1 MDNDEK
7 TYLAVYYERVVLL
20 NDMMINLHGFRDT
33 VRCVQTNPFG
43 IAIWV
48 IIDICSLTSGW

>member
-1 MDNDEK
+1 MKK

-33 VRCVQTNPFG
+33 VHCVQTNPFG

-48 IIDICSLTSGW
+48 IVDICSLTSGW

>member
-1 MDNDEK
+1 MKK

-33 VRCVQTNPFG
+33 VHCVQTNPFG
-43 IAIWV
+43 RSSIFVALLQAGECV
-48 IIDICSLTSGW
+48 